1 MEGKRENSSGQHGS
15 RWRVAAWAV
24 AGLILLLPLVAMQ
37 FTQEVNWT
45 VSDFVFA
52 GVLLFGSLG
61 TYEIA
66 ARKTGNTTYRAG
78 VGVAL
83 AAGVLLVWV
92 NGAVGVIG
100 SEDNP
105 ANLIYGGVLTVG
117 IVSVLIARFQPHGMA
132 RALFVTALAQVF
144 APAIALIAGLGAT
157 EPIWSWEV
165 LLLTGFF
172 TALWL
177 TSAGLFWRATGDQ
190 PPADAGPQS

>member
-24 AGLILLLPLVAMQ
+24 VGLILLLPLVAMQ

-52 GVLLFGSLG
+52 GVLLFGPLG

-144 APAIALIAGLGAT
+144 APAIALIAGMGAT
-157 EPIWSWEV
+157 DPIWSWEV

-177 TSAGLFWRATGDQ
+177 TSAGLFRRAARKQ
-190 PPADAGPQS
+190 PPVDAGL